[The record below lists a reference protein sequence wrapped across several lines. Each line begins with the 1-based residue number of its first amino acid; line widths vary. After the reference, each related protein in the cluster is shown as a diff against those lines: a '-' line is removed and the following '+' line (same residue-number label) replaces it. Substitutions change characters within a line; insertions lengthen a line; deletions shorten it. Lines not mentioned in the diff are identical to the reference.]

1 MNLTRRGYGVV
12 ALVVVAELLAFAFG
26 ARALNAIA
34 APAVVVLVAG
44 VVMVRRTET
53 PTAER
58 ESVPPGFPGDTRT
71 MTVEVE
77 GAGVAAIEEAVP
89 EGLVV
94 EEPRVERTLPATV
107 THRIACE
114 RRGRHAVGS
123 LTVSVRDVLG
133 LFERTHEVGST
144 ARVLVYPPVY
154 KLAGQQTLREHVL
167 DRSELER
174 REFDTLREYA
184 PGDPLRDVHWKTTAK
199 DPDGIYVTEFAD
211 REIDEDVVVAA
222 TSEPSAADEMAIA
235 AASIAVMTL
244 EADLGVELRLPEV
257 DVSLGYGP
265 THRESVLEAL
275 ATTDGGSLPDG
286 TLADADVHVDADE
299 EGVRVAFGSHTETLD
314 AMTVSREN
322 PLASR
327 EATGGVGT

>member
-1 MNLTRRGYGVV
+1 MNLTRRGYGVF
-12 ALVVVAELLAFAFG
+12 AIVVVAELLALTYG

-34 APAVVVLVAG
+34 APAVVALLAG

-58 ESVPPGFPGDTRT
+58 ESVSPGFPGDTRT
-71 MTVEVE
+71 MTVEVD
-77 GAGVAAIEEAVP
+77 GSGVATIEESVP
-89 EGLVV
+89 EGLTVD
-94 EEPRVERTLPATV
+94 ESRVERTLPTTV
-107 THRIACE
+107 TYRLACE
-114 RRGRHAVGS
+114 RRGRHTVGP

-154 KLAGQQTLREHVL
+154 KLAGQQVLREHIL

-174 REFDTLREYA
+174 REFDSLREYA

-211 REIDEDVVVAA
+211 REVDEDVVIAA
-222 TSEPSAADEMAIA
+222 SSETGAADEMATA
-235 AASIAVMTL
+235 AASIAVMAL
-244 EADLGVELRLPEV
+244 EADLGVALRLPEV
-257 DVSLGYGP
+257 DVPLGYGP

-275 ATTDGGSLPDG
+275 ATTDGGRLPEG
-286 TLADADVHVDADE
+286 KTADADVHVDADA
-299 EGVRVAFGSHTETLD
+299 EGVRVAFGSRTETLD

-322 PLASR
+322 PLASG
-327 EATGGVGT
+327 EVGT